1 MQAKPVRRFRRE
13 EAQSK
18 VGEVVHTR
26 AAFWNVPYGTQGRVV
41 DVYEVSPGWFD
52 VVVEWD
58 LPTTVSPQR
67 DRFAK
72 EPFDEFLAEPLH
84 VSFPITENVVLV

>member
-1 MQAKPVRRFRRE
+1 MQVKPVRRFRIE

-18 VGEVVHTR
+18 VGTVVHTR
-26 AAFWNVPYGTQGRVV
+26 AAFWNVPYGTRGQVV
-41 DVYEVSPGWFD
+41 DICEVSPGWFD

-58 LPTTVSPQR
+58 LPNAVSPQR

-84 VSFPITENVVLV
+84 ASFPITENVVSI